1 MAVNNTFLS
10 YAGLEKYDAKNKAWV
25 NALAATIRQE
35 VSDQAYDDSQVK
47 ADIKANADAIGV
59 LNGSGAGSVSKQVA
73 DAVASIVAEAPEAY
87 NTLKDISD
95 WISTHADSAATM
107 NSNINTNTA
116 DIEALEKL
124 VGELPAGTASTTVV
138 AYIAE
143 AIGASKTELTGAIAT
158 AKQEAIDAAAAD
170 ATTKANAAEANA
182 KAYAKE
188 YADGLAGNYAT
199 AAQGELADTALQP
212 ADITTGTANGTIAVE
227 GTNVPV
233 FGLGSAAYTAST
245 AYEKA
250 GAVEALQNGA
260 VATNAANIQT
270 NTNSISAIDGRV
282 AALEGVTWTE
292 ISDTQIDALFPTA

>member
-35 VSDQAYDDSQVK
+35 VSDQAYDDSGVK
-47 ADIKANADAIGV
+47 ADIKANSDAIDV
-59 LNGSGAGSVSKQVA
+59 LNGTGDGSVAKQVA
-73 DAVASIVAEAPEAY
+73 DAVASIVNEAPEAY
-87 NTLKDISD
+87 NTLKEISD

-116 DIEALEKL
+116 DIEALEAL
-124 VGELPAGTASTTVV
+124 VGELPAGAASTTLV

-143 AIGASKTELTGAIAT
+143 AVGASKTELTGAIAT

-170 ATTKANAAEANA
+170 ATSKANKALDDA
-182 KAYAKE
+182 KA
-188 YADGLAGNYAT
+188 YADGLADNYAT
-199 AAQGELADTALQP
+199 AAQGALADTALQP
-212 ADITTGTANGTIAVE
+212 ADITTGSANGTIAVD
-227 GTNVPV
+227 GQNVAV

-245 AYEKA
+245 AYERA

-270 NTNSISAIDGRV
+270 NATAITGLDDRV
-282 AALEGVTWTE
+282 AELEGVNWTE
-292 ISDTQIDALFPTA
+292 ISDAQIDALFPTA